1 MYFKISKFCYIK
13 VFNQN
18 DWYREIYFVNN
29 VGEARG
35 LKFRYR
41 FI

>member
-1 MYFKISKFCYIK
+1 MIDIERFIS
-13 VFNQN
+13 
-18 DWYREIYFVNN
+18 VNN